1 MNEPAAPATP
11 ETPRIE
17 TREEVMFFD
26 TDCGGVVHNIAY
38 LVNSPAD
45 APTAANQVYEAPV
58 QTVTGPQDVTYT
70 YPALDE
76 KAKDFLVEKGY
87 DPQYGARPMRRAVER
102 HLEDPLAE
110 HLLRGNIK
118 SGDRIAV
125 TCEEDGKTLKFTP
138 NKGEEGNEEPCEVV
152 DSAG

>member
-1 MNEPAAPATP
+1 MLEK
-11 ETPRIE
+11 EDLVRIVDLE
-17 TREEVMFFD
+17 I
-26 TDCGGVVHNIAY
+26 G
-38 LVNSPAD
+38 
-45 APTAANQVYEAPV
+45 Q
-58 QTVTGPQDVTYT
+58 
-70 YPALDE
+70 
-76 KAKDFLVEKGY
+76 VEKRLREKDILLTFDAAAKEMLIKEGY
-87 DPQYGARPMRRAVER
+87 DPNYGARPMRRAVER

-110 HLLRGNIK
+110 HLRGNIK